1 MRIKPWAAVAA
12 AVPLAAGCVSG
23 PPAVRASQARPP
35 AASGA
40 SGASGA
46 TGGSSGVSG
55 ALAAKPPQVPAGTT
69 AAWVVFDRQAGG
81 GGRIVATR
89 NAHRAFRSASV
100 VKILLAVD
108 YLESRT
114 TVPPAD
120 ARLLKIMLRS
130 SDDDA
135 ASTLWDRAG
144 KGAVITRMARRLGL
158 SDTAPPP
165 ASKPGFWG
173 YTSLSAYDVVRVY
186 RYLLDRAAPRV
197 RDTILGHLRAA
208 TPCGTDGFDQYFGIP
223 RALPRPWAVKQGW
236 SGFGEV
242 PPVRCR
248 PGSASPGVVST
259 GSAPAGAVPAGSAPA
274 GAVSTG
280 TGATGARRASISAVA
295 LRARGSGVP
304 DLGRPVLHTTGL
316 AGKDDRY
323 VLAVLTA
330 HPAGGTWSASV
341 RRITTLTAE
350 LYRDLR

>member
-23 PPAVRASQARPP
+23 PPAARTSQARPSAVSEGSDAGP
-35 AASGA
+35 GAFRASGVP
-40 SGASGA
+40 GASPGV
-46 TGGSSGVSG
+46 SGVSG
-55 ALAAKPPQVPAGTT
+55 AASGVSGGAEPQVPAGTT
-69 AAWVVFDRQAGG
+69 AAWVVFDRKAGG

-144 KGAVITRMARRLGL
+144 KGAVITRTARRLGL

-173 YTSLSAYDVVRVY
+173 YTSLSAYDIVRVY

-236 SGFGEV
+236 SGFGTV

-248 PGSASPGVVST
+248 PGSASTP
-259 GSAPAGAVPAGSAPA
+259 PA
-274 GAVSTG
+274 
-280 TGATGARRASISAVA
+280 ATGAQGASISAVA

-323 VLAVLTA
+323 VLAILTA

-341 RRITTLTAE
+341 RRVTTLTAQ
-350 LYRDLR
+350 LYRGLR